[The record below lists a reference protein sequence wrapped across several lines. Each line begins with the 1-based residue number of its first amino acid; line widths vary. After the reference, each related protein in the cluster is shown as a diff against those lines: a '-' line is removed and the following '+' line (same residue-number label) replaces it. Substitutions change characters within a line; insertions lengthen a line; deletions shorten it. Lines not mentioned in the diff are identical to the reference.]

1 MKKFVVCFLLC
12 FALILSG
19 CKICQIPAQ
28 PGSIW
33 ASEDSSIRLV
43 IISGNYATGELTLN
57 GETTRIECHFGP
69 GGECFAVYVLPEDS
83 PNPQDLDAWLLDG
96 DYHYNEKADTITF
109 YVEGDQIGLDVD
121 KIVLYE
127 VEAPA
132 ENT

>member
-57 GETTRIECHFGP
+57 GETTRIECHFDP
-69 GGECFAVYVLPEDS
+69 GTTDYAVYILPEDS
-83 PNPQDLDAWLLDG
+83 PNPQDGDAWLFRG
-96 DYHYNEKADTITF
+96 GYRYNEKADTITF

>member
-1 MKKFVVCFLLC
+1 MKKYVVCFLLC
-12 FALILSG
+12 IALILSG

-57 GETTRIECHFGP
+57 GETTRIECHFDP
-69 GGECFAVYVLPEDS
+69 GTTDYAVYILPEDS
-83 PNPQDLDAWLLDG
+83 PNPQDGDAWLFRG
-96 DYHYNEKADTITF
+96 GYRYNEKADTITF